1 MTDARHDPG
10 TEHARSREE
19 SLGPVGRIEVQGAD
33 FMRTARAKGLSRRQV
48 VTKHGM
54 RNALI
59 PVVTILGP
67 ILAFLVTGSF
77 IIETIFAIPGVGRYY
92 ITAIGT
98 RDYGLLMAMTMLYAF
113 AVAFMNVVVDVL
125 YAYIDPRIRYS

>member
-1 MTDARHDPG
+1 M
-10 TEHARSREE
+10 
-19 SLGPVGRIEVQGAD
+19 I
-33 FMRTARAKGLSRRQV
+33 
-48 VTKHGM
+48 

-77 IIETIFAIPGVGRYY
+77 IIERIFGIPGIGQFY
-92 ITAIGT
+92 ITAISDA
-98 RDYGLLMAMTMLYAF
+98 DYSLLMAMTMLYAF
-113 AVAFMNVVVDVL
+113 AVAFLNVVVDVL